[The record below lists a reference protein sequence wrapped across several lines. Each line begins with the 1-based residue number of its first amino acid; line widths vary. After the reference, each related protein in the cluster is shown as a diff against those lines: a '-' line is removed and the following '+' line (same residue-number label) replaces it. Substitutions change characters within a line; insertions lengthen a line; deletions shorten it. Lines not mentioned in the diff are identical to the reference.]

1 MEKLKNNL
9 RSLDARANEET
20 TRDPLGSTFRTNGY
34 APKSKV
40 PSQLPGWQSNY
51 LAWSLH
57 RAISHGFGPDGTV
70 MRDRLVKYQLA
81 LFTSAPAYNPN
92 DAVHYWHHAVSQED
106 GTPFKSFAEMW
117 AYNFGGPKPRIA
129 PAKSLLPGY
138 VIDARLA
145 LLVALDLKLPG
156 ARGAYEML
164 MSAVHAANPGYST
177 IDALR
182 ERSEFAL
189 KTAAGTPRVPAPAD
203 LRIVR

>member
-1 MEKLKNNL
+1 
-9 RSLDARANEET
+9 
-20 TRDPLGSTFRTNGY
+20 
-34 APKSKV
+34 
-40 PSQLPGWQSNY
+40 
-51 LAWSLH
+51 
-57 RAISHGFGPDGTV
+57 

-106 GTPFKSFAEMW
+106 GTPFKSFGELW
-117 AYNFGGPKPRIA
+117 TYNFGGAKPRIE

-138 VIDARLA
+138 LIDARLS

-156 ARGAYEML
+156 AQQAYDLVMR
-164 MSAVHAANPGYST
+164 AVYTANPGYST
-177 IDALR
+177 VDALR

-189 KTAAGTPRVPAPAD
+189 KTATGSGESGSARPPSASGQPPSPAG